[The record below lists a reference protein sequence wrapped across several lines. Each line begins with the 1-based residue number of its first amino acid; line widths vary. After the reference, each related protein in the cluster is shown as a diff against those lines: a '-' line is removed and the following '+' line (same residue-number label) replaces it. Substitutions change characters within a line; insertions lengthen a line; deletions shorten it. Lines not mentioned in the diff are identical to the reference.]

1 MAAVRPG
8 AQTAAMNTTCLNP
21 NDYDRIAEAIEWIGA
36 HRHERPDVGAMAAAA
51 GLSASRFSRLFRRW
65 AGISPQRYLA
75 HVTLADAR
83 AALAG
88 DATVEEAAWQSGLS
102 GPGRLH
108 DLFVAIDA
116 VTPGEF
122 RRGGEGLELGYGFAP
137 SPFGDA
143 LIVRG
148 ARGLV
153 ALRRGDPADR
163 EARLA
168 EVRAEWP
175 GATFAPLADPAR
187 DVAALFEPSGER
199 AELLLVGTPFQH
211 KVWEAL
217 VALAPGETVSYAE
230 LAERIGRPGAA
241 RAVGGAVGANPV
253 AIVIPCH
260 RVLRA
265 DGRLGGY
272 RWGEA
277 RKRAVLAWE
286 RCGLLAG
293 SESGVLSSAPT

>member
-1 MAAVRPG
+1 MVAAGAG

-21 NDYDRIAEAIEWIGA
+21 SDYERIADAIEWIGA

-88 DATVEEAAWQSGLS
+88 DATVEEAAWESGLS

-122 RRGGEGLELGYGFAP
+122 RRGGDGLKFGYGFAP

-148 ARGLV
+148 DRGIV
-153 ALRRGDPADR
+153 ALRLGEPADR
-163 EARLA
+163 DGRLA
-168 EVRAEWP
+168 QVRAEWP
-175 GATFAPLADPAR
+175 GAVFAPLDDPAR
-187 DVAALFEPSGER
+187 EVAALFEPSGGR
-199 AELLLVGTPFQH
+199 VELLLVGTPFQH
-211 KVWEAL
+211 KVWQAL
-217 VALAPGETVSYAE
+217 VATEPGETLSYAQ
-230 LAERIGRPGAA
+230 LAERIGRPGSA

-265 DGRLGGY
+265 DGGLGGY

-286 RCGLLAG
+286 HCGVLAG
-293 SESGVLSSAPT
+293 AESGVLSSAPT